1 MSAWRVEW
9 LRLVRTPRLAC
20 LLLVFTFL
28 GLAQPVFVRY
38 GPQIVERL
46 GAGGGAGVQL
56 PPPSVEQALTAYLG
70 QAGGLGMLVAVGIT
84 VAACAVDASYSLAV
98 YYRTRSSLV
107 AQLVPRLVT
116 AWAAAVA
123 AFTLGLGAA
132 AYETVVLIDPI
143 GPAALA
149 RCWAAGA
156 AFLTLACAGA
166 LLAAVLSR
174 SVLAGFACV
183 AGTFMVVVPLLS
195 AVPTLRPWAPSP
207 APAGLLDALPW
218 RPVLVAVALAV
229 ALVAAALLAARD
241 KPLPRH

>member
-1 MSAWRVEW
+1 MSVWRVEW
-9 LRLVRTPRLAC
+9 LRLVRTPRLVS
-20 LLLVFTFL
+20 LLVVFTFL
-28 GLAQPVFVRY
+28 GLAQPVFVRF
-38 GPQIVERL
+38 GPQLLERM
-46 GAGGGAGVQL
+46 GGSGGARVQL
-56 PPPSVEQALTAYLG
+56 PPPSVEQALPAYLG
-70 QAGGLGMLVAVGIT
+70 QAGGLGMLVAAGIT
-84 VAACAVDASYSLAV
+84 VAACAVDARYSLSV

-107 AQLVPRLVT
+107 AQLVPRLVVN
-116 AWAAAVA
+116 AAAAVA

-132 AYETVVLIDPI
+132 AYETAVLIAPV

-166 LLAAVLSR
+166 LVAAVLSR

-183 AGTFMVVVPLLS
+183 AGTFMVLVPLLGT
-195 AVPTLRPWAPSP
+195 VPALRPWVPTA

-218 RPVLVAVALAV
+218 RPAVVALTLAA
-229 ALVAAALLAARD
+229 ALVATGLLVARR